1 MEEEVIYEQKGL
13 TSSVLGKTFFWMFMG
28 LLATGIISWMAYV
41 SGWVLNLNFKTL
53 AFLELAV
60 VFLFS
65 LFFRKLSATIV
76 TFLYFVYAIING
88 LTMSVI
94 FYVYELNSI
103 ITLFFITAGMFGVLA
118 YVGMKTEKDITN
130 WGTTLFAL
138 LTAGLILTLI
148 NLIFKNTMLDIILD
162 WAILILFGAI
172 TIYDVNKIKRMEEN
186 EIMEPDK
193 LYIYGAME
201 IYLDF
206 INIFLRILALFAKRR
221 D

>member
-1 MEEEVIYEQKGL
+1 MEDEVIYEQKGL
-13 TSSVLGKTFFWMFMG
+13 TSSTLAKTFFWMFMG
-28 LLATGIISWMAYV
+28 LLATGIIAWIAYV
-41 SGWVLNLNFKTL
+41 SDWVLTLNFSTL
-53 AFLELAV
+53 ALLELVV

-65 LFFRKLSATIV
+65 LFFRKLSATMV

-88 LTMSVI
+88 LTFSVI

-103 ITLFFITAGMFGVLA
+103 VSLFLVTACMFGALA

-130 WGTTLFAL
+130 WGTTLMAL
-138 LTAGLILTLI
+138 LFAGIVISLLNI
-148 NLIFKNTMLDIILD
+148 IFKNSMLDIILD

-172 TIYDVNKIKRMEEN
+172 TIYDVNKIKKMEEY
-186 EIMEPDK
+186 EVMEPDK

-206 INIFLRILALFAKRR
+206 INIFLRVLALFAKRK

>member
-1 MEEEVIYEQKGL
+1 MENEVIYEQKGL

-28 LLATGIISWMAYV
+28 LLATGIISWIAYA
-41 SGWVLNLNFKTL
+41 SDWVLNLNFSTL
-53 AFLELAV
+53 ALLELAV

-76 TFLYFVYAIING
+76 TCLYFIYAIING

-103 ITLFFITAGMFGVLA
+103 VTLFLVTAGMFGALA

-148 NLIFKNTMLDIILD
+148 NFIFKNTMLDIILD

-206 INIFLRILALFAKRR
+206 INIFLRILALFAKRKN
-221 D
+221 